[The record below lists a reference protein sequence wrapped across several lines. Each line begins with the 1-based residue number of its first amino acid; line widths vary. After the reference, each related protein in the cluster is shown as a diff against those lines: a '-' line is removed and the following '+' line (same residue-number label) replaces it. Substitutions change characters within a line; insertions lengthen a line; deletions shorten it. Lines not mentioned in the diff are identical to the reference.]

1 MREVRKDQMPCELTS
16 GQGGWVNQEI
26 HDHGWSVK
34 RVPSCSVDKSS
45 VDQTQ
50 DEGKRS
56 RYTPQV
62 QKLRGSTK
70 TSATYLCVL
79 LIH

>member
-1 MREVRKDQMPCELTS
+1 MRETRTDQMPCELTP
-16 GQGGWVNQEI
+16 GQGVWVNQEI
-26 HDHGWSVK
+26 HDHDWSVR
-34 RVPSCSVDKSS
+34 RVTSCNIDESS
-45 VDQTQ
+45 VDETQ
-50 DEGKRS
+50 DEGERS
-56 RYTPQV
+56 KYLPWV